1 MLCYCNQLIIKKK
14 KIHKEEC
21 YCYFLNFNQSV
32 INLLLFRIGTL
43 KLTMAQ
49 AIKKM
54 SSILDSKLLGN
65 LLKILKILILWL
77 TLSI

>member
-1 MLCYCNQLIIKKK
+1 MLLL
-14 KIHKEEC
+14 
-21 YCYFLNFNQSV
+21 FFNFNHLV

-49 AIKKM
+49 TIKKM
-54 SSILDSKLLGN
+54 SSILDCKLLGN